1 MISQQCFRGVAK
13 RFRGVAKQWHGK
25 LIAVSLCI
33 GTDTA
38 QSRDCVPAQP
48 RASRAA
54 VLAARLDGDF
64 FDIDP
69 FTEHT
74 QFGSTVPVM
83 QQLERLFTETALVQ
97 SPEDVASLACAIE
110 QIVNANNTTGLV
122 GTTTSAI
129 LLAYLR
135 ALHQAQQGGYIQIT
149 SQLLISQIRDLQQ
162 QVSPTTAIP
171 HQNAPASIHTSCSD
185 YSSCEVIDRYASSW
199 DTLHPLIL
207 EPTALPS
214 SMHMAYDITLAQA
227 VANGEIPPILRFW
240 SWTEPT
246 VTLGVHQSV
255 ANEIYQDKAQER
267 GFTIMRRITGGGTMI
282 VRPQQSL
289 TYSLY
294 VPRHWLQGLTALETY
309 QQCSWWIIRAL
320 HRLGINA
327 QFAPLN
333 DLIAPNGGKIGG
345 GAAKIFSAHSTRRG
359 TTLSTRSGTHSTTRS
374 GTTPQTSSG
383 CMLYHATLAYSITAE
398 DFSTILR
405 TSAEKLRDKT
415 RNNRAVTSATK
426 RVSPISEQT
435 SWTYHDI
442 LHHLVQHAT
451 TLPGAQLT
459 SLQEVA
465 TKVPQILERTRTLA
479 QTQFENEN
487 WTCRM

>member
-1 MISQQCFRGVAK
+1 MSSTEISQHWFRGE
-13 RFRGVAKQWHGK
+13 AKQWQGK

-33 GTDTA
+33 E
-38 QSRDCVPAQP
+38 SRE
-48 RASRAA
+48 
-54 VLAARLDGDF
+54 VLANENPSTPSASATVIEARLDGDF
-64 FDIDP
+64 FDTMPI
-69 FTEHT
+69 TEHMRLGT
-74 QFGSTVPVM
+74 TVPVM
-83 QQLERLFTETALVQ
+83 QQLERLFTETVLVQ
-97 SPEDVASLACAIE
+97 SPEDMASLACAVE
-110 QIVNANNTTGLV
+110 QIVSANTATGLV
-122 GTTTSAI
+122 GISTSAI

-162 QVSPTTAIP
+162 QASPSPATIHLNTSVSEYTPYP
-171 HQNAPASIHTSCSD
+171 DSP
-185 YSSCEVIDRYASSW
+185 SCEVINRYASSW

-240 SWTEPT
+240 GWSEPT
-246 VTLGVHQSV
+246 VVLGAHQSV
-255 ANEIYQDKAQER
+255 ANEIHQDMAQQR
-267 GFTIMRRITGGGTMI
+267 WFTIMRRITGGGTMI

-294 VPRHWLQGLTALETY
+294 VPQHWLQGLTTLETY
-309 QQCSWWIIRAL
+309 QQCSWWIIQAL
-320 HRLGINA
+320 HRLGINT

-333 DLIAPNGGKIGG
+333 DLIAPDGGKIGG
-345 GAAKIFSAHSTRRG
+345 GAAKMFSAHSTRRG
-359 TTLSTRSGTHSTTRS
+359 STLSTTSSTTHS
-374 GTTPQTSSG
+374 GTTSQIASG
-383 CMLYHATLAYSITAE
+383 CMLYHATLAYSITSE

-415 RNNRAVTSATK
+415 RNHRAVTSAEK
-426 RVSPISEQT
+426 RISPISEQT
-435 SWTYHDI
+435 SWTYHGI
-442 LHHLVQHAT
+442 LHHLVQYAT
-451 TLPGAQLT
+451 TLPGAQLI

-479 QTQFENEN
+479 HTQFENEN
-487 WTCRM
+487 WTYRM